1 MPAGCDGRRS
11 EDLLTPLVLLALLI
25 LLVCFTFADLR
36 VYFRAGCALPVFLV
50 VLVILALL
58 ILLPVVVLARAPIT
72 LTGLLRHLMEGLFLD
87 IQGNLELSN

>member
-25 LLVCFTFADLR
+25 LLVCFTFA
-36 VYFRAGCALPVFLV
+36 LPVFLV
-50 VLVILALL
+50 VLVILVLL

-72 LTGLLRHLMEGLFLD
+72 LTGLLRHLTEGLFLD